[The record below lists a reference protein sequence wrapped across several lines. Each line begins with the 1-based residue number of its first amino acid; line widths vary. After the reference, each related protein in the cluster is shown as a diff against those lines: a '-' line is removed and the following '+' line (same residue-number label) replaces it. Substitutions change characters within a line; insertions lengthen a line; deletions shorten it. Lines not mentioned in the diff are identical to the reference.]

1 MRQLTVTVPG
11 GRLSVIDEGDGP
23 PILLLHAGIVDARAW
38 DPLVPHLVAAGYRAI
53 RFDARGYG
61 QSETDDVPER
71 SGGAHAGRSPSR
83 RTRGSGV
90 RRRAERR
97 PGATAGPVRL
107 IQSRLGPDVDEYRG
121 CRFLPRQNCGSPVVE
136 ERFVGNHDQVG
147 RLDEAALENRRL
159 VDPGKGR
166 HRRPAALRLPLS

>member
-107 IQSRLGPDVDEYRG
+107 IQSRRGPDVAAGAAEACSDGEPSGQSALTAATSWLRPSFASAKSMPVLG
-121 CRFLPRQNCGSPVVE
+121 LP
-136 ERFVGNHDQVG
+136 
-147 RLDEAALENRRL
+147 
-159 VDPGKGR
+159 
-166 HRRPAALRLPLS
+166 